1 MKLAI
6 ISGSNRKT
14 SNSEKVAQYM
24 AGKPGQQA
32 GFSETNVIALAHL
45 FVPVWSEDMEVSG
58 SDLAQIKQSL
68 AESDAIIL
76 IIPEWGGMCPSQV
89 KNLLLHLTG
98 AEVGHKPCL
107 IVTVSAGAGG
117 AFPVSEIRMSGY
129 KNNHICFLPDHVIV
143 RQAGNVLT
151 ESEAQNDSEQRLRDR
166 IAYSLALLAEYG
178 KGLKLVRASQVPN
191 YTEFNNGMS

>member
-6 ISGSNRKT
+6 ISGSNRNT
-14 SNSEKVAQYM
+14 SNSEKIARYM
-24 AGKPGQQA
+24 ADLPCQKA
-32 GFSETNVIALAHL
+32 GFSEADVMALAHL
-45 FVPVWSEDMEVSG
+45 SVPVWSEDMDVAG
-58 SDLAQIKQSL
+58 SDLAQIKQNL
-68 AESDAIIL
+68 AGSDAIVL
-76 IIPEWGGMCPSQV
+76 IVPEWGGMCPSQV
-89 KNLLLHLTG
+89 KNLLLHLSG

-107 IVTVSAGAGG
+107 IVTVSAGGGG

-143 RQAGNVLT
+143 RQADEVLIET
-151 ESEAQNDSEQRLRDR
+151 EAKNETEQRLRDR

-178 KGLKLVRASQVPN
+178 KGLKLVRDSQVPN